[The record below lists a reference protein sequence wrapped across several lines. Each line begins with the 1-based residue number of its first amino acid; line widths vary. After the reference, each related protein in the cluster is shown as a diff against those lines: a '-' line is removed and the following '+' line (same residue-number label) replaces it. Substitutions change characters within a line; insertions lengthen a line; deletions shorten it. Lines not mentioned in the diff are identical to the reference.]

1 MRTILASL
9 PTMPAS
15 RRLRSFVLLALA
27 APVVP
32 LAAARSQ
39 APIAFTHVMVIDGVI
54 STPRADQ
61 TVIIRGNRI
70 TTVAPSASTA
80 IPAGT
85 RVVNS
90 RGKFLV
96 PGFWDMHVHTDVPA
110 GRDMLALFI
119 ANGVTGV
126 RDMGGDFATLKQWRE
141 EITRGTLVGP
151 RLIVSG
157 PYLEGGDALI
167 AHLVVRT
174 PDEARVAVDSLMHL
188 GVDFVKVH
196 TQLKRDAYFAAA
208 REARARGIPFAGHI
222 PGDVTAA
229 EASDSGQRSL
239 DHLLRIPN
247 PCTAA
252 ESEALKPKYP
262 IQRVLGLCTSDDLAP
277 LYERFVRNG
286 TWIVP
291 TFSAQLEIA
300 LWPKHALPG
309 DDFARYLP
317 DTLRKFVAFIFPME
331 PDIPPDADITGRA
344 LFEKRLVVV
353 GAMRRAG
360 VGILAGTDYPLRN
373 SPPGFGLHGEL
384 EYLVRAGL
392 SPMEVLRA
400 ATIEPARYFGM
411 TDSLGTVA
419 AGKVADLVLLDA
431 NPLADIRN
439 TRKIAAVVANG
450 RLFDSAAREALLR
463 SALESGRRIT
473 PP

>member
-1 MRTILASL
+1 MSGRGRAVLT
-9 PTMPAS
+9 
-15 RRLRSFVLLALA
+15 LLAA
-27 APVVP
+27 SIAPLHAV
-32 LAAARSQ
+32 RSQ
-39 APIAFTHVMVIDGVI
+39 APIAFTHVSVIDGT
-54 STPRADQ
+54 STEPRADQ
-61 TVIIRGNRI
+61 TVVVRGNRI
-70 TTVAPSASTA
+70 TAVAPSASIA
-80 IPAGT
+80 IPAGA
-85 RVVNS
+85 RVVNG
-90 RGKFLV
+90 RGKYLV

-110 GRDMLALFI
+110 GRSMLALFI

-126 RDMGGDFATLKQWRE
+126 RDMGGDFATLKGWRE

-157 PYLEGGDALI
+157 PYLEGGDAHI
-167 AHLVVRT
+167 AHLAVRT
-174 PDEARVAVDSLMHL
+174 PDEARIAVDSLVHL
-188 GVDFVKVH
+188 GVDFVKIH
-196 TQLKRDAYFAAA
+196 TQLKRDTYFAAA
-208 REARARGIPFAGHI
+208 REARARDIPFAGHL

-239 DHLLRIPN
+239 DHMLRIPN
-247 PCTAA
+247 PCTVA

-291 TFSAQLEIA
+291 TFSAQVEVA
-300 LWPKHALPG
+300 RWPKRDLPG
-309 DDFARYLP
+309 DEFARYLP

-331 PDIPPDADITGRA
+331 PDIPPDADVTGRA
-344 LFEKRLVVV
+344 LFEKRLAVV

-384 EYLVRAGL
+384 EYLRRAGL

-411 TDSLGTVA
+411 LDSLGTVA
-419 AGKVADLVLLDA
+419 VGKVADLVLLDA

-439 TRKIAAVVANG
+439 TREVSAVVANG

-463 SALESGRRIT
+463 AALAAGRGVAQ
-473 PP
+473 P